1 MMTGYESKR
10 AMAQGK
16 LDSMEREAMKLALR
30 DLEEAEIA
38 TNSTYESTTLIRKAL
53 AQLEQEDCPK
63 P

>member
-1 MMTGYESKR
+1 MTGYESKR

-30 DLEEAEIA
+30 DLEKAEIA

-53 AQLEQEDCPK
+53 AQPEPEDCPK